1 MDEVRAYA
9 QNHNLGFFIP
19 FVYEAEQGRYYPD
32 FLAKMDDGRGMEDLL
47 NVVVGAKVP
56 EAAERWVAAVNAEG
70 TFGRWAFVAVDEP
83 RAAPG
88 AIRRLLSRV
97 RS

>member
-32 FLAKMDDGRGMEDLL
+32 FLAKMDDGRGMDDLL
-47 NVVVGAKVP
+47 NVVIGAKVP
-56 EAAERWVAAVNAEG
+56 EVAGLWVAAVNAEG
-70 TFGRWAFVAVDEP
+70 AFGRWAFVAIEDP
-83 RAAPG
+83 RAAPD
-88 AIRRLLSRV
+88 AIRRSLSGQA
-97 RS
+97 